1 MSEQAYPPQPQA
13 RQPRPHRTRQV
24 LLIIVAV
31 LVLLLLGAWIYDYVG
46 RTRLDDSVLEAQA
59 QGLPVSFAD
68 IENVMKQW
76 PEDQNG
82 AKLVLDMAER
92 LDEINSHAWELDLP
106 GFSPRLSLGTQL
118 PEEAQEQAFAEVAG
132 WAVDIAR
139 LDQVLNYERGWI
151 GSDLMPHPFDSI
163 GSDPYRQLR
172 NAARLKAFQI
182 EAEANRGNT
191 DGLVRDMGVMFR
203 LARFASQPP
212 ALLGSLVETAIN
224 NLAVST
230 IEAACALAHPSDDQL
245 IALDHLL
252 SGIDLLGSFQAS
264 LVGERAYTIGAA
276 QPFTRLIPRELRI
289 EPVTC
294 TTDGC
299 STCTTDGFS
308 HSHGRH
314 WIPGL
319 VGWHRWNH
327 AQSLNALTR
336 ALAVE
341 ADPHNPHR
349 FYTELRRELEP
360 PDSSYHLSNVLLA
373 SLSRALDIT
382 TRSQAEITC
391 ARVALAA
398 ERYRRATGDFPEMLD
413 RLVPDYLEELPHD
426 PFDGQPLRYKVTDE
440 HVIIYSVGENLT
452 DDGGMVARLMEEG
465 QAKDFGFVLL
475 PPDKRG
481 QPSGGAVN
489 LAGEMSPEQIEH

>member
-24 LLIIVAV
+24 LLIILAV

-230 IEAACALAHPSDDQL
+230 IETACALAHPSDDQL

-252 SGIDLLGSFQAS
+252 SEIDLLGSFQAS

-276 QPFTRLIPRELRI
+276 QPFTRLIPSDLRI
-289 EPVTC
+289 VHTAC
-294 TTDGC
+294 TGDGC
-299 STCTTDGFS
+299 S
-308 HSHGRH
+308 HSHTPT
-314 WIPGL
+314 WVPGL
-319 VGWHRWNH
+319 VGWHRRNH
-327 AQSLNALTR
+327 AQTLNALTR

-341 ADPHNPHR
+341 ADPNNPHR

-360 PDSSYHLSNVLLA
+360 RDSSYHLSNVLLA
-373 SLSRALDIT
+373 SLSRALDTT
-382 TRSQAEITC
+382 TRSQAEVTC

-398 ERYRRATGDFPEMLD
+398 ERYRRATGDFPETLD

-440 HVIIYSVGENLT
+440 HVVIYSVGENLT
-452 DDGGMVARLMEEG
+452 DDGGMVECLMGEG

-481 QPSGGAVN
+481 QPASDADK